1 MNVRRA
7 IDIHEAEEVDQ
18 SAFKA
23 LVRQAVALNGAGKS
37 KPAKKAK
44 S

>member
-1 MNVRRA
+1 MKKSGA
-7 IDIHEAEEVDQ
+7 SQ
-18 SAFKA
+18 GPSAFNA
-23 LVRQAVALNGAGKS
+23 LVRQAVALDRAGKS